1 MTEQI
6 KDAAFILVDVQND
19 FCPGGALAVA
29 EGDQVVAVINRLM
42 PHFGLVVSTLD
53 WHPAD
58 HVSFRE
64 QGGPWPPH
72 CVQNT
77 FGAELHPALKT
88 EYIRHTFRKA
98 ASADRDAYSE
108 FEGVDDER
116 RSLDEYLKS
125 RGVRRL
131 YVAGLATDY
140 CVRATTLDALRLG
153 YETLV
158 VTDGV
163 RAVNVEPDD
172 GAKALA
178 EMEAEGARL
187 VDSDAILQTVTRPAA
202 PDKSFA

>member
-1 MTEQI
+1 MSERF
-6 KDAAFILVDVQND
+6 KDAALILVDIQND

-29 EGDQVVAVINRLM
+29 EGDQVVAVANRLM
-42 PHFGLVVSTLD
+42 PHFPLVISTLD
-53 WHPAD
+53 WHPAN

-88 EYIRHTFRKA
+88 EHINHTFRKA
-98 ASADRDAYSE
+98 ASPEGDAYSE

-125 RGVRRL
+125 RGVRRV
-131 YVAGLATDY
+131 YIAGLATDY
-140 CVRATTLDALRLG
+140 CVRATTMDALRLG
-153 YETLV
+153 YETSV

-163 RAVNVEPDD
+163 RAVNVQPDD
-172 GAKALA
+172 GSRALA
-178 EMEAEGARL
+178 EMRQQGARL
-187 VDSDAILQTVTRPAA
+187 VTSQSLLREAA
-202 PDKSFA
+202 ATPTAAD

>member
-1 MTEQI
+1 MTETF
-6 KDAAFILVDVQND
+6 KDAAMILVDIQND

-29 EGDQVVAVINRLM
+29 DGDAVVAVVNRLM
-42 PHFGLVVSTLD
+42 PHFSLVVSTLD
-53 WHPAD
+53 WHPAN

-77 FGAELHPALKT
+77 FGAELHPALNT
-88 EYIRHTFRKA
+88 ERISDTFRKA
-98 ASADRDAYSE
+98 STADRDAYSE
-108 FEGVDDER
+108 FEGVDDHQ

-125 RGVRRL
+125 RGVRRVYL
-131 YVAGLATDY
+131 AGLATDY
-140 CVRATTLDALRLG
+140 CVRATALDALRLG
-153 YETLV
+153 YETYV

-178 EMEAEGARL
+178 AMQAQGAHL
-187 VDSDAILQTVTRPAA
+187 ITSDAMRQTASRTIANA
-202 PDKSFA
+202 SD